1 MSLYIDMNVS
11 LKVQM
16 LSFSSL
22 LGPGVSIELKQRDED
37 WHFLD
42 NVYILR
48 GNAYFMKTLFWIWG
62 GSWKEVLI
70 YG

>member
-1 MSLYIDMNVS
+1 MSLYIDTSVY

-22 LGPGVSIELKQRDED
+22 LGVSIELKQRGED

-42 NVYILR
+42 NVYIL
-48 GNAYFMKTLFWIWG
+48 GGYFMKTLFG
-62 GSWKEVLI
+62 YGMAHGSKF
-70 YG
+70 